1 MFTEIFSM
9 NILKY
14 VSVYEIYK
22 IFIEIFGWTFHSVA
36 GKDKLWKCSSK
47 YYYKYFRN
55 LTYSVILENVHWKYF
70 SEHFKVC

>member
-1 MFTEIFSM
+1 MFNENISM

-22 IFIEIFGWTFHSVA
+22 IFIEIFGWTFQSVP

-47 YYYKYFRN
+47 YFDQYLRN
-55 LTYSVILENVHWKYF
+55 LTCAIIL
-70 SEHFKVC
+70 